1 MANLTLN
8 IPKYILWYMTTK
20 THTKPN
26 TKTLLTIKTDK
37 KLKFAAQKT
46 AEEMG
51 IPLGT
56 FINMTLKQFV
66 LNKEV
71 NFRGGYT
78 PNAKTARILKQS
90 EKEFARGEYDGP
102 FTVEELKKEWR
113 LN

>member
-1 MANLTLN
+1 MS
-8 IPKYILWYMTTK
+8 TK
-20 THTKPN
+20 TNTN

-37 KLKFAAQKT
+37 KLKLAAQKT
-46 AEEMG
+46 AEELG

-66 LNKEV
+66 LDKEI

-78 PNAKTARILKQS
+78 PNTRTAKILKQS
-90 EKEFARGEYDGP
+90 EKEFTQGRFDGP
-102 FTVEELKKEWR
+102 FTLKELAKEWK